1 LRRTDQCLGDDAP
14 IHRGTMLVGLAL
26 LVAGCGAAPRERA
39 TLSAAPERGP
49 ADAPLRIDAH
59 GLRAGS

>member
-1 LRRTDQCLGDDAP
+1 M
-14 IHRGTMLVGLAL
+14 HRGTMLVGLAL

-49 ADAPLRIDAH
+49 ADAPLRIAVH